1 MITFFLF
8 RRIGRIEIIRH
19 EQEFKYHNRT
29 NSLATTIAINIFP
42 HLGKWLKPS

>member
-19 EQEFKYHNRT
+19 EQEFKYHRQDQ
-29 NSLATTIAINIFP
+29 
-42 HLGKWLKPS
+42 

>member
-8 RRIGRIEIIRH
+8 RRIGCIEI
-19 EQEFKYHNRT
+19 
-29 NSLATTIAINIFP
+29 TIAINIFP

>member
-19 EQEFKYHNRT
+19 EHTTNRT
-29 NSLATTIAINIFP
+29 NSLATTIVINIFP